1 MDAARAHLPE
11 GLCSGQIPSTSHQA
25 GFWSPFSGRSLP
37 SLAAAGG
44 VGLPPAPPARP
55 RHRTYYTRL
64 KPGVRARYLARAS
77 AGFDRGFDRGGASPF
92 SACADGRAGG
102 ARGFL
107 TSGQLRR
114 TEFWGCV
121 RRGVPDLWRECSDP
135 SVSQSPD
142 VHFCTVHKIRE
153 VCIGVLEG
161 KTETVRRLGYPP
173 P

>member
-77 AGFDRGFDRGGASPF
+77 AGFDRGFDRGGATPF

-121 RRGVPDLWRECSDP
+121 RRGVPDLWRECP
-135 SVSQSPD
+135 IHQSVSHLMYIFAQSTRSGKIECSRRRWNN
-142 VHFCTVHKIRE
+142 HTCTK
-153 VCIGVLEG
+153 LD
-161 KTETVRRLGYPP
+161 RRS
-173 P
+173 